1 MKQALKTCL
10 PLGEGGCERSEQ
22 TEGGN
27 KALDSYYRERNVKLV
42 PVAKNNRKNMTPQE
56 RHLWYCYLSK
66 HRFHWQRQRVI
77 SGFIVDFYCHAAK
90 LVIEID
96 GNQHYTEQGIAYDT
110 ERTQVLQ
117 GYGLKVLR
125 YTNQQLECNFQE
137 VCWDIERNLLPMT
150 P

>member
-1 MKQALKTCL
+1 MN
-10 PLGEGGCERSEQ
+10 S
-22 TEGGN
+22 N
-27 KALDSYYRERNVKLV
+27 YRERNVKLV
-42 PVAKNNRKNMTPQE
+42 SVAKNNRKNMTPQE

-96 GNQHYTEQGIAYDT
+96 GKQHYTEQGIAYDT

-137 VCWDIERNLLPMT
+137 VCWDIENNLLQ
-150 P
+150 

>member
-1 MKQALKTCL
+1 MPAPRGRWLRAKQADGRGDVT
-10 PLGEGGCERSEQ
+10 
-22 TEGGN
+22 
-27 KALDSYYRERNVKLV
+27 LDSYYRERNIKLV
-42 PVAKNNRKNMTPQE
+42 PIAKNNRKNMTPQE
-56 RHLWYCYLSK
+56 RQLWYCYLSK

-96 GNQHYTEQGIAYDT
+96 GKQHYTDQGIVYDT

-125 YTNQQLECNFQE
+125 YTNQQLVDNFQE
-137 VCWDIERNLLPMT
+137 VCWDIEKNLQQ
-150 P
+150 

>member
-1 MKQALKTCL
+1 VLKTCL
-10 PLGEGGCERSEQ
+10 PLGEGGCERNEQ

-27 KALDSYYRERNVKLV
+27 MAMDSYYRERNAKLV

-96 GNQHYTEQGIAYDT
+96 GMQHYTEQGIAYDT

-137 VCWDIERNLLPMT
+137 VCWDIERNLQQ
-150 P
+150 

>member
-1 MKQALKTCL
+1 M
-10 PLGEGGCERSEQ
+10 
-22 TEGGN
+22 
-27 KALDSYYRERNVKLV
+27 DSNYRERNVKLV
-42 PVAKNNRKNMTPQE
+42 PVAKNNRKNMTLQE

-66 HRFHWQRQRVI
+66 RRLHWQRQRVI

-96 GNQHYTEQGIAYDT
+96 GKQHYTEQGIAYDT

-137 VCWDIERNLLPMT
+137 VCWDIERNLQ
-150 P
+150 